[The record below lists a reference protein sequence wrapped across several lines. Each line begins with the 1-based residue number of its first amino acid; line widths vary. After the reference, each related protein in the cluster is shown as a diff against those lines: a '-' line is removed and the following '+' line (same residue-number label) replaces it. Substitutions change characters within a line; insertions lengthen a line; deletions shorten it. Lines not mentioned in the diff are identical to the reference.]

1 MNAGEIKFREVFGP
15 FLESWGYKLKYGAYM
30 KIEPEHLLIKQVFIR
45 TIAHQW
51 EVCARLATFYHDVSF
66 KKAEWCGAHFVS
78 LIDVEED
85 KAIRSWLIQQPGQCY
100 DNYCEWKGVSKDIAD
115 AYLKDS
121 VIKHIDCQFKLFR
134 NKVFTLLEQPKSLYE
149 ACDSNKKLME
159 LTAGETRE
167 WYDEISFARIY
178 FYLGRNQEALEAVNH
193 YFERWECIFK
203 ERLTPRP
210 NDARYNRYLEA
221 HKEEIK
227 HSRDA
232 EREIYQRIREQIE
245 NNDDSE
251 NRILFKANVWQNARE
266 ALLCR
271 LISPSDY
278 DAIIQNVIGDDID
291 EMQQYNNN
299 GS

>member
-1 MNAGEIKFREVFGP
+1 MSIMNAGEIRFREVFGP

-85 KAIRSWLIQQPGQCY
+85 KAIRSWFIQQPGQCY

-134 NKVFTLLEQPKSLYE
+134 NPPHTKPTEVPSCPVT
-149 ACDSNKKLME
+149 C
-159 LTAGETRE
+159 
-167 WYDEISFARIY
+167 
-178 FYLGRNQEALEAVNH
+178 
-193 YFERWECIFK
+193 
-203 ERLTPRP
+203 
-210 NDARYNRYLEA
+210 
-221 HKEEIK
+221 
-227 HSRDA
+227 SRRA
-232 EREIYQRIREQIE
+232 SMLRSIMHG
-245 NNDDSE
+245 
-251 NRILFKANVWQNARE
+251 
-266 ALLCR
+266 
-271 LISPSDY
+271 
-278 DAIIQNVIGDDID
+278 AI
-291 EMQQYNNN
+291 
-299 GS
+299 